1 MKMSEPRR
9 LHPLSALLS
18 AVRSLRELLFPLA
31 ILLISGMTG
40 GQRDA
45 GDLLWRFGSA
55 GAVIIATFVWGV
67 LSWRRY
73 RYCVEDGEL
82 RVEHGVLIKKRNFI
96 SRQRIQA
103 IDFVEPLLHRL
114 FRVVQVRIETAGGQK
129 PEALLTAVTR
139 EEAERLKH
147 ELMHKPKV
155 EFGEEKEEVRVEKPD
170 FVYRLP
176 KKRVLAY
183 GATSGGIGVALS
195 LLGAVFSQ
203 LDDVLPYEKIFGYVS
218 HFVFSTIFV
227 IAVLALFVAWFL
239 SIGATVLKYSGFTLT
254 KSGDNLFIVR
264 GLLERRQLT
273 VPLKRIQAVRIVE
286 GILRQPFGLVTVQVD
301 TAGYGAKKAE
311 RIVLFPLL
319 RREEVDDMLERAV
332 PGFYV
337 DAALTRLPRRAGRRY
352 MVRAAFFVLLAA
364 LGASCFVPEGWGYYS
379 FLLVPIAVWFG
390 WWRYRSGGW
399 ALDERNVLVIR
410 TRRLSRTTGFLPRGR
425 IQFAGLRQSPFQ
437 RSGNLVS
444 YMAVVAS
451 GSRGALFTL
460 HDMEEENGAILYEWM
475 HKRK

>member
-1 MKMSEPRR
+1 MRMSEPRR

-18 AVRSLRELLFPLA
+18 ALRSLRELLLPLA

-45 GDLLWRFGSA
+45 GDLWWRFGSA
-55 GAVIIATFVWGV
+55 GAVIIATFIWGV

-155 EFGEEKEEVRVEKPD
+155 EFGEEKEEVRVGKPD

-176 KKRVLAY
+176 KKRLLAY

-218 HFVFSTIFV
+218 HFVFSTIFI
-227 IAVLALFVAWFL
+227 IAFLALFVAWFL

-254 KSGDNLFIVR
+254 KSGDKLLIVR

-286 GILRQPFGLVTVQVD
+286 GILRQPFGLVTIQVD
-301 TAGYGAKKAE
+301 IAGYGAKKAE

-319 RREEVDDMLERAV
+319 RREEVADMLERVV

-364 LGASCFVPEGWGYYS
+364 LGAFCFVPEGWGYYS
-379 FLLVPIAVWFG
+379 FLLVPVAVWFG

-410 TRRLSRTTGFLPRGR
+410 TRRLGRITGFLPRGR
-425 IQFAGLRQSPFQ
+425 IQFAELRQSPFQ

-444 YMAVVAS
+444 YTAVVAS
-451 GSRGALFTL
+451 GSRGAPFTL
-460 HDMEEENGAILYEWM
+460 HDIEEENGATLYEWM